1 MPFARKSCYLR
12 GKTMKTLF
20 RTLLGLA
27 AVLPVLSSCQG
38 LFSEGQG
45 IIRISFQQ
53 GRLTPTRA
61 SESVPEPD
69 DFLLTVTGAG
79 GDIIYE
85 GRFGDSPEELTV
97 SPGNYTISAVSEEF
111 DGPEYDK
118 AVFGDSRVVAVSSGE
133 TVSVQLVCRQT
144 NCGLRLLVD
153 DSFISLFPDSDLF
166 IEGPGGTL
174 RQDYG
179 ETRTAFFRPGTV
191 SVSVG
196 ESGMK
201 QPLFSRTLE
210 EQQILSVNISASVG
224 PESGS
229 ISLQVDTARIRFS
242 ENYLYGD
249 DDASSIE
256 SAMSVMQARERGG
269 EKDVWVCGYIVG
281 VAVSTGKI
289 SFDPPFEKDTNI
301 ALGLRSGTDS
311 KDYCIM
317 VELKSGAI
325 RDGLNLMSNPE
336 LLGRQI
342 YIKGDLV
349 SAYYGIPG
357 LKNVSEYQF
366 K

>member
-210 EQQILSVNISASVG
+210 
-224 PESGS
+224 
-229 ISLQVDTARIRFS
+229 
-242 ENYLYGD
+242 
-249 DDASSIE
+249 
-256 SAMSVMQARERGG
+256 
-269 EKDVWVCGYIVG
+269 
-281 VAVSTGKI
+281 
-289 SFDPPFEKDTNI
+289 
-301 ALGLRSGTDS
+301 
-311 KDYCIM
+311 
-317 VELKSGAI
+317 
-325 RDGLNLMSNPE
+325 
-336 LLGRQI
+336 
-342 YIKGDLV
+342 
-349 SAYYGIPG
+349 
-357 LKNVSEYQF
+357 
-366 K
+366 